1 MVVQLEW
8 ILLPKMNGKMQL
20 PQLPVEAVVSEVAVG
35 VLTEP
40 KKLLKLLIA
49 MDIYLTKLGL
59 EF

>member
-20 PQLPVEAVVSEVAVG
+20 PQLPVEAVVSDVAVG
-35 VLTEP
+35 VLTKP
-40 KKLLKLLIA
+40 KKLKLLIA
-49 MDIYLTKLGL
+49 KDIYLTKLGL